1 MKARF
6 VAFWGA
12 LMMSFF
18 TLFTPAHA
26 EGMGEAAVKAVQE
39 AAKDAN
45 PVYVAVIAALAG
57 FFVVKLIRKAL

>member
-1 MKARF
+1 MKKKLLA
-6 VAFWGA
+6 VTAFA
-12 LMMSFF
+12 MASPVF
-18 TLFTPAHA
+18 A

>member
-1 MKARF
+1 MKNKLIALS
-6 VAFWGA
+6 AFALASPFALAEEGLGA
-12 LMMSFF
+12 
-18 TLFTPAHA
+18 
-26 EGMGEAAVKAVQE
+26 AAVKAVQD

>member
-1 MKARF
+1 MKNKLI
-6 VAFWGA
+6 A
-12 LMMSFF
+12 LSGFALASPF
-18 TLFTPAHA
+18 ALA
-26 EGMGEAAVKAVQE
+26 GMGDEAVKAVQD

>member
-1 MKARF
+1 M
-6 VAFWGA
+6 GA
-12 LMMSFF
+12 
-18 TLFTPAHA
+18 
-26 EGMGEAAVKAVQE
+26 AAVKAVQD